1 MDALRGGR
9 LDNPDK
15 LRRFEQV
22 VLPHLDAAHNL
33 ARWLTRN
40 GSDAEDI
47 AQEAML
53 RAFRFFEGFRGT
65 EARPWLLK
73 IVRNTFYT
81 LREQNHPTDQSSSL
95 NEETLE
101 IESDDP
107 GPSDIHQQALDAQLL
122 REALDELPAE
132 FREVIMLR
140 ELEECSYKE
149 IATVMNI
156 PMGTVM
162 SRLARARQ
170 QLQQHLQQRFGEERP

>member
-1 MDALRGGR
+1 M
-9 LDNPDK
+9 DNPNK
-15 LRRFEQV
+15 LRRFEQI

-47 AQEAML
+47 VQEAML
-53 RAFRFFEGFRGT
+53 RAFRFFEGFRGND
-65 EARPWLLK
+65 ARPWLLK

-81 LREQNHPTDQSSSL
+81 LREQNPPIGQSSTL
-95 NEETLE
+95 DEEAIEL
-101 IESDDP
+101 ESDDP
-107 GPSDIHQQALDAQLL
+107 GPPEIHQQTLDTQLL
-122 REALDELPAE
+122 REALAGLPVE
-132 FREVIMLR
+132 FREVIVLR

-170 QLQQHLQQRFGEERP
+170 QLQQQLQTHFRGERP

>member
-1 MDALRGGR
+1 MSSPDR
-9 LDNPDK
+9 LS
-15 LRRFEQV
+15 RFDQL

-47 AQEAML
+47 VQEALL
-53 RAFRFFEGFRGT
+53 RAFRYLEGFRGT
-65 EARPWLLK
+65 DARAWLLR

-81 LREQNHPTDQSSSL
+81 VREQNRPADRSHSL
-95 NEETLE
+95 DEEALE
-101 IESDDP
+101 IESDAP
-107 GPSDIHQQALDAQLL
+107 GPPEIHEQALDAKLL
-122 REALDELPAE
+122 REALEQLPAE
-132 FREVIMLR
+132 FREVIVLR

-149 IATVMNI
+149 IATIMDI

-170 QLQQHLQQRFGEERP
+170 QLQRQVQQRYGGERP